1 MKIPKRREFLTMIA
15 GLGAASPFAIDLV
28 KAQQPPAANPV
39 RQEWLDLRKEPI
51 LEPSLPIIDPHHH
64 LWVRGAW
71 RYLID
76 ELLVNTVS
84 GPNIVATVFVQAR
97 SMYRTGGPVEMRPV
111 GETEVVNGVAA
122 MCASGYCGKTGVA
135 AEIIGHADLTL
146 GRRAEP
152 ILIALMHA
160 GGDRFCGIRHIT
172 AWDADASLNN
182 PAYPAGR
189 GCWEC
194 SSKSAGWARRSTES
208 G

>member
-1 MKIPKRREFLTMIA
+1 MIA

-28 KAQQPPAANPV
+28 KAQQPPVAESSAPGMA
-39 RQEWLDLRKEPI
+39 RPSQGAI

-64 LWVRGAW
+64 LWVRGTW

-76 ELLVNTVS
+76 DLPVDTGS
-84 GPNIVATVFVQAR
+84 GHNIVATVFVQAR
-97 SMYRTGGPVEMRPV
+97 SMYRAGGPVEMWPV

-122 MCASGYCGKTGVA
+122 MCASGSCGKTRVA
-135 AEIIGHADLTL
+135 AGIVGQADLTL
-146 GRRAEP
+146 GRCAEP
-152 ILIALMHA
+152 VLIALMHG

-172 AWDADASLNN
+172 AWDADTSLNN